1 MIRSDILP
9 HRKNEQE
16 EIHKMQE
23 EIYMK
28 KMMAFLGMLFVMAAA
43 SVAGAAEILRSRGIT
58 KGRIGVL
65 MDVLPSKWKHQ
76 MLEYIPG
83 LEFVD
88 VSDQVFC

>member
-43 SVAGAAEILRSRGIT
+43 SVAGAAEITTSD
-58 KGRIGVL
+58 GVR
-65 MDVLPSKWKHQ
+65 VYQ
-76 MLEYIPG
+76 E
-83 LEFVD
+83 
-88 VSDQVFC
+88 